1 MVDVFE
7 LAATLRLD
15 SNQFDKELDKSES
28 KISKFG
34 NGVNKVF
41 SAVGSVAKVGA
52 AGLAA
57 SFAAVS
63 AVIGKSIK
71 EYADYE
77 QIWGGVQKLYGT
89 AGQSIE
95 EYAKSVGKSVGE
107 VQGEYSNL
115 EKAQQLML
123 KQANDGYKTSGLSAK
138 DYMQQATGFSASLIK
153 SLNGDTVE
161 AARMTDVAMRAMSD
175 NINTYGQDAE
185 SVQNAFQGFARENFT
200 MLDNLRL
207 GYGGSREGMLALIAD
222 ANEYAKS
229 IGMAGDLTIDSFADI
244 VTAIDLI
251 QQKQNIAGT
260 TAREAATTISGSIG
274 MLKASWDNL
283 ITGLANKDADIT
295 QLVSN
300 VVESM
305 QAVITNIAPVFETAA
320 NGLLQLIDNVI
331 PLITSKLPGVINQFL
346 PKLVQVAANL
356 FVGLAKALPSLVSS
370 LISMIPVIFNSI
382 KQAII
387 SASPQLIETGKL
399 IVDGFKEFF
408 SGDAV
413 TDFAEMVAGIYEKVG
428 EFLQEGLPTFM
439 EYGGM
444 ILNTLLQ
451 GMATVIPSVLI
462 LATDIINGLVAG
474 LSQQL
479 PNIITAAGNI
489 ISGLVEGLMQ
499 AIPRIL
505 TAAVEIVTNLVQGII
520 NALPNLIDAGMKIVN
535 SINDGIKAVLPQI
548 PAIIVNLVQNIVNII
563 MTTDWI
569 GLGIKIIQFIA
580 NGIQNTF
587 SLIPTLFKTIFDL
600 AVQLVTQINWLEL
613 GSFVIRTIISGIQ
626 ALASAL
632 WSLITSIFNN
642 AVSIVTS
649 IDWLGLGMKVIRF
662 IANGV
667 QALFSAIPSLLGQIA
682 NMAVSAV
689 TSIDWLGLGTKVI
702 TFIVNGVKA
711 LINALPDALKSIAKN
726 AFNAVKNIDWLG
738 LGKAIIDGIVGGIKA
753 VGNKIKDTLTGLA
766 QGALDKAKSLLG
778 ISSPSKVFRDEVG
791 KMIGLGMIEGI
802 NSTVPAVVKAMDE
815 LITIP
820 EKIGFEKGI
829 ITTKDEEGIEVEEN
843 KVKAG
848 DTYIININK
857 EIATADE
864 IARAIRTESQYGL
877 IGGVSLG

>member
-34 NGVNKVF
+34 NGMSKVF
-41 SAVGSVAKVGA
+41 GTVGTVAKVGA

-77 QIWGGVQKLYGT
+77 QVWGGVQKLYGT

-123 KQANDGYKTSGLSAK
+123 KQANDGYKTAGLSVK
-138 DYMQQATGFSASLIK
+138 DYMQQATGFSAALIK
-153 SLNGDTVE
+153 SLNGDTV
-161 AARMTDVAMRAMSD
+161 AAAKQTDVAMRAMSD
-175 NINTYGQDAE
+175 NINTFGQDAE

-207 GYGGSREGMLALIAD
+207 GYGGSREGMLSLIAD

-229 IGMAGDLTIDSFADI
+229 IGMAGDLTIDSFSDI

-283 ITGLANKDADIT
+283 ITGLANKDADIS

-331 PLITSKLPGVINQFL
+331 PLITSKLPSVINQFL
-346 PKLVQVAANL
+346 PKLIQVAANL
-356 FVGLAKALPSLVSS
+356 FVGLAKALPSLIKS

-399 IVDGFKEFF
+399 IVDGFKGFF

-413 TDFAEMVAGIYEKVG
+413 TDFAETVANLYEKLG
-428 EFLQEGLPTFM
+428 EFIQEGLPTVI

-444 ILNTLLQ
+444 ILNALLE
-451 GMATVIPSVLI
+451 GIAIVIPSI
-462 LATDIINGLVAG
+462 FIYATDIINGLIAG

-479 PNIITAAGNI
+479 PNIMTAAGNI
-489 ISGLVEGLMQ
+489 ISGLIEGLLQ
-499 AIPRIL
+499 AIPKIL
-505 TAAVEIVTNLVQGII
+505 TAAVEIVTNLVQGIM
-520 NALPNLIDAGMKIVN
+520 NALPNLLDA
-535 SINDGIKAVLPQI
+535 GIKAIEALTNGLKTALPQI
-548 PAIIVNLVQNIVNII
+548 PAIIVTLVQNIINII
-563 MTTDWI
+563 MSTDWVS
-569 GLGIKIIQFIA
+569 LGIKVIQFIA
-580 NGIQNTF
+580 SGVQSTF
-587 SLIPTLFKTIFDL
+587 ALIPTLIRTIFDL
-600 AVQLVTQINWLEL
+600 VVQMVKQIDWLQL
-613 GSFVIRTIISGIQ
+613 GIFVIKTIMSGIQ

-632 WSLITSIFNN
+632 WSLVTSIFNN

-711 LINALPDALKSIAKN
+711 LINALPDTLKNIAKN
-726 AFNAVKNIDWLG
+726 AFNAVKSIDWLG

-753 VGNKIKDTLTGLA
+753 VGNKIKDTLAGLA

-791 KMIGLGMIEGI
+791 KMIGFGTVEGI
-802 NSTVPAVVKAMDE
+802 KDTIPAVVKAMDE

-820 EKIGFEKGI
+820 DKLGFEKGI
-829 ITTKDEEGIEVEEN
+829 ITAKDEEGIEIEE
-843 KVKAG
+843 KQVKAG

-877 IGGVSLG
+877 IGGVALG

>member
-15 SNQFDKELDKSES
+15 NDQFNKGLDKSES
-28 KISKFG
+28 MISKFG

-41 SAVGSVAKVGA
+41 STVAKVGA

-77 QIWGGVQKLYGT
+77 QLWGGVQKLYGT
-89 AGQSIE
+89 AGKSIE
-95 EYAKSVGKSVGE
+95 EYAQSVGKSVDQ
-107 VQGEYSNL
+107 VRGEYSNL
-115 EKAQQLML
+115 ETAQNLML
-123 KQANDGYKTSGLSAK
+123 QQANEAYKTSGLSANK
-138 DYMQQATGFSASLIK
+138 YMEQATSFSAALINSLG
-153 SLNGDTVE
+153 GDTV
-161 AARMTDVAMRAMSD
+161 AAAKQTDVAMRAMSD
-175 NINTYGQDAE
+175 NINTFGGDIQN
-185 SVQNAFQGFARENFT
+185 VQNAFQGFAKQNYT
-200 MLDNLRL
+200 MLDNLKL
-207 GYGGSREGMLALIAD
+207 GYGGTKGEMERLIAD
-222 ANEYAKS
+222 ANEYAAS
-229 IGMAGDLTIDSFADI
+229 IGQASNLSIDSFSDI
-244 VTAIDLI
+244 VTAIDLV
-251 QQKQNIAGT
+251 QQKQGIAGT

-274 MLKASWDNL
+274 MLKGAWENL
-283 ITGLANKDADIT
+283 LAGLANKDADIT
-295 QLVSN
+295 KLVSN

-331 PLITSKLPGVINQFL
+331 PLLTSKLPAAVNQFL

-356 FVGLAKALPSLVSS
+356 FVGLAKALPALVTS
-370 LISMIPVIFNSI
+370 LISMIPVIFKSI
-382 KQAII
+382 KKALID
-387 SASPQLIETGKL
+387 ASPQLIESGKL

-413 TDFAEMVAGIYEKVG
+413 TDFAEMVAEIYEKVG
-428 EFLQEGLPTFM
+428 EFIQEGLPTVI

-444 ILNTLLQ
+444 ILNTLIQ

-462 LATDIINGLVAG
+462 LAVDIINGLITG
-474 LSQQL
+474 ISQQL
-479 PNIITAAGNI
+479 PNIMTAAGNI
-489 ISGLVEGLMQ
+489 ISGLIEGLLQ

-520 NALPNLIDAGMKIVN
+520 NALPNLLDAGIQIVN
-535 SINDGIKAVLPQI
+535 SLTQGINSVLPQI
-548 PAIIVNLVQNIVNII
+548 PAIIVNLVQNIINII
-563 MTTDWI
+563 MSTDWVS
-569 GLGIKIIQFIA
+569 LGIKVIQFIA
-580 NGIQNTF
+580 SGVQSTF
-587 SLIPTLFKTIFDL
+587 ALIPTLFTTIFEL
-600 AVQLVTQINWLEL
+600 VVQLITQINWLEL
-613 GSFVIRTIISGIQ
+613 GSFIIRTIASGIQ

-632 WSLITSIFNN
+632 WSLVTSIFNN

-667 QALFSAIPSLLGQIA
+667 QALFTAIPSLLGQIA

-738 LGKAIIDGIVGGIKA
+738 LGKAIINGIVNGIKA
-753 VGNKIKDTLTGLA
+753 VGDKIKDTLTGLA
-766 QGALDKAKSLLG
+766 KGALDKAKSLLG
-778 ISSPSKVFRDEVG
+778 INSPSRVFRDEVG

-802 NSTVPAVVKAMDE
+802 NATVPAVAKAMDE

-820 EKIGFEKGI
+820 DKIGFEKGI
-829 ITTKDEEGIEVEEN
+829 ITAKDEEGIEIEE
-843 KVKAG
+843 KQVKAG

>member
-15 SNQFDKELDKSES
+15 SNQFDRELDKSES

-34 NGVNKVF
+34 NGINKVF
-41 SAVGSVAKVGA
+41 GAVGTAAKVGA

-77 QIWGGVQKLYGT
+77 QLWGGVQKLYGT
-89 AGQSIE
+89 AGKSIE
-95 EYAKSVGKSVGE
+95 EYAQSVGKSVDQ
-107 VQGEYSNL
+107 VRGEYSNL
-115 EKAQQLML
+115 ETAQNLML
-123 KQANDGYKTSGLSAK
+123 KQANEAYKTSGLSANK
-138 DYMQQATGFSASLIK
+138 YMEQATSFSAALIN
-153 SLNGDTVE
+153 SLNGDTV
-161 AARMTDVAMRAMSD
+161 AAAKQTDVAMRAISD
-175 NINTYGQDAE
+175 NFNTFGGDIQN
-185 SVQNAFQGFARENFT
+185 VQNAFQGFAKQNYT
-200 MLDNLRL
+200 MLDNLKL
-207 GYGGSREGMLALIAD
+207 GYGGTKQEMERLIAD

-229 IGMAGDLTIDSFADI
+229 MGMAGNLTIDSFSDI
-244 VTAIDLI
+244 VTAIDLV
-251 QQKQNIAGT
+251 QQKQGIAGT

-274 MLKASWDNL
+274 MLKGAWENL
-283 ITGLANKDADIT
+283 LAGLANKDADIT
-295 QLVSN
+295 KLVSN

-331 PLITSKLPGVINQFL
+331 PLLTSKLPAAVNQFL

-356 FVGLAKALPSLVSS
+356 FVGLAKALPALVTS
-370 LISMIPVIFNSI
+370 LISMIPVIFKSI
-382 KQAII
+382 KKALID
-387 SASPQLIETGKL
+387 ASPQLIESGKL

-413 TDFAEMVAGIYEKVG
+413 TDFAEMVAEIYEKVG
-428 EFLQEGLPTFM
+428 EFIQEGLPTVI

-462 LATDIINGLVAG
+462 LAVDIINGLITG

-479 PNIITAAGNI
+479 PNIMTAAGNI
-489 ISGLVEGLMQ
+489 ISGLIEGLLQ

-505 TAAVEIVTNLVQGII
+505 TAAVEIVTNLVQGIM
-520 NALPNLIDAGMKIVN
+520 NALPNLLDA
-535 SINDGIKAVLPQI
+535 GIKAIEALTNGLKTALPQI
-548 PAIIVNLVQNIVNII
+548 PAIIVTLVQNIINII
-563 MTTDWI
+563 MSTDWVS
-569 GLGIKIIQFIA
+569 LGIKVIQFIA
-580 NGIQNTF
+580 SGIQSTF
-587 SLIPTLFKTIFDL
+587 ALIPTLIRTIFDL
-600 AVQLVTQINWLEL
+600 VVQMIKQIDWLQL
-613 GSFVIRTIISGIQ
+613 GIFVIKTIMSGIQ

-632 WSLITSIFNN
+632 WSLVTSIFNN

-667 QALFSAIPSLLGQIA
+667 QALFTAIPSLLGQIA

-778 ISSPSKVFRDEVG
+778 INSPSRVFRDEVG

-802 NSTVPAVVKAMDE
+802 NATVPAVTKAMDE
-815 LITIP
+815 LIAIP
-820 EKIGFEKGI
+820 DKIGFEKGI
-829 ITTKDEEGIEVEEN
+829 ITAKDEEGIEIEE
-843 KVKAG
+843 KQVKAG